1 MLRLRPWAMTPKQEQ
16 FVREYLIDLNATQA
30 AIRAGY
36 SAKTAHAQGPRL
48 LENVEVAAAIN
59 AAKVERS
66 EETKI
71 DAAWV
76 LKRLADEA
84 VADIA
89 DLYDDEG
96 QLLPVHDW
104 PLIWRQGLVQGIEV
118 EELFDGFG
126 KERQR
131 IGTVRKVKLSD
142 RIRRVELIGKHVGVK
157 AFEEQVAITGL
168 DSLADRLA
176 RANKRAGSD

>member
-1 MLRLRPWAMTPKQEQ
+1 MTPKQEQ

-30 AIRAGY
+30 AIRCGY
-36 SAKTAHAQGPRL
+36 SAKTAYAQGSRL
-48 LENVEVAAAIN
+48 LSNAEIVAAIAD
-59 AAKVERS
+59 AKIERC

-89 DLYDDEG
+89 DLYDDDGE
-96 QLLPVHDW
+96 LLPVKEW

-118 EELFDGFG
+118 EELFDGHG
-126 KERQR
+126 KERTQ
-131 IGTVRKVKLSD
+131 IGVVRKVKLSD
-142 RIRRVELIGKHVGVK
+142 RVRRVELIGKHVSVK
-157 AFEEQVAITGL
+157 AFEEQIAVTGL
-168 DSLADRLA
+168 DALADRLA
-176 RANKRAGSD
+176 RASKRSD

>member
-1 MLRLRPWAMTPKQEQ
+1 MTPKQEQ
-16 FVREYLIDLNATQA
+16 FVREYLLDLNATQA

-36 SAKTAHAQGPRL
+36 SERTANEQGARL
-48 LENVEVAAAIN
+48 LANASVKAAIE

-84 VADIA
+84 MADIA
-89 DLYDDEG
+89 DLYDDAGE
-96 QLLPVHDW
+96 LLPVHEW

-118 EELFDGFG
+118 EELFEGYG
-126 KERQR
+126 KERTQ
-131 IGTVRKVKLSD
+131 IGHVRKVKLSD
-142 RIRRVELIGKHVGVK
+142 RIRRLELIGKHIGVK
-157 AFEEQVAITGL
+157 AFEEQVNVTGL
-168 DSLADRLA
+168 DALADRLA
-176 RANKRAGSD
+176 RAAKRAGD